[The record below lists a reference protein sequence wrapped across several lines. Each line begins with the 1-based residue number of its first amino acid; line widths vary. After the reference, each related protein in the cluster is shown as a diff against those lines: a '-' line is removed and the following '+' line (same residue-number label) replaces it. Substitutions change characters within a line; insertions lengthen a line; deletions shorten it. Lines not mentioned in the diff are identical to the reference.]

1 MDTLYKI
8 VKWENAR
15 VLLLVLLL
23 GGLTV
28 EAVYSI
34 KSPAIPLLPPHRDGT
49 WIRPNWPANLVAMY
63 GDTEI
68 AAFYRKRIM
77 VTEPSR
83 DIIVDLSA
91 FRNITL
97 FLDRNPL
104 PLPIPSSWKDRIHSV
119 LPAPLLTTGSH
130 ELMLRV
136 VNRLGPPLFHL
147 SSNVRGLGD
156 LEGWEFSQ
164 DGMIWIPALRCDD
177 MMMVEIRSMFPTVW
191 EGLRSSLRFL
201 VPILMGMLTFAAFRP
216 RWIARFTAP
225 GSVKNI
231 LLVLWLIIGINNMF
245 KLPIDIGF
253 DPESHVEY
261 ISYLLQN
268 HRLPT
273 ASEGM
278 QMFQPPLYYLVSAAL
293 YWILIALVSP
303 QAALFLLRLIPLVCA
318 LLLVDISF
326 RILRDLFPE
335 KEDFQSCG
343 LVIGGL
349 LPMNLYMCQ
358 YVGNE
363 PLAALLTSL
372 LLFLVIKIFR
382 NTEPIRWKDAVL
394 LGGVAGLAILTK
406 VTPVL
411 LVMVICLVFLFIPRE
426 EPIGIGSRA
435 KLAGLFLLT
444 AGIVSGW
451 FYVRNWMIFGK
462 PFLGGWDPARNI
474 FWWQDPGYR
483 TVGDFITF
491 GETFRQP
498 IYAAFNGFADGVYS
512 TFWSDGYL
520 SGMAFYSAKP
530 GWNYDLLA
538 AGIVLSLVPASAMG
552 VGIAVAFWRTVKREN
567 WPHTFLL
574 MAIIVYF
581 AALLHLYV
589 SLPIYS
595 TAKATY
601 LMGLTPGFS
610 VMAATGAGLF
620 VRRKYIGPVFV
631 SLLGTWGI
639 MTYLGYFVR

>member
-49 WIRPNWPANLVAMY
+49 WIRPNWPTNLVAMY

-261 ISYLLQN
+261 VSYLLQN

-326 RILRDLFPE
+326 RILRELFPE
-335 KEDFQSCG
+335 REDFQSCG
-343 LVIGGL
+343 LVVGGL

-538 AGIVLSLVPASAMG
+538 AGIVLSLVPASAMA

-620 VRRKYIGPVFV
+620 VRGKHIGPVFV
-631 SLLGTWGI
+631 SLLGTWGV

>member
-8 VKWENAR
+8 FRWENAR
-15 VLLLVLLL
+15 VLLLVLLF
-23 GGLTV
+23 GGV
-28 EAVYSI
+28 SAEAVYSI
-34 KSPAIPLLPPHRDGT
+34 KSPAIPLLPPHLNGT
-49 WIRPNWPANLVAMY
+49 WIRPNWPTNLVAMY

-68 AAFYRKRIM
+68 VAFYRKRIM

-83 DIIVDLSA
+83 DIIVDLTAYRS
-91 FRNITL
+91 ITL

-104 PLPIPSSWKDRIHSV
+104 PLPVPSSWKDRIHYV
-119 LPAPLLTTGSH
+119 LPAHLLTSGSH

-136 VNRLGPPLFHL
+136 ANRMGPPLFHL
-147 SSNVRGLGD
+147 SSNVGGLGD

-201 VPILMGMLTFAAFRP
+201 VPIFAGVLALAAFRP
-216 RWIARFTAP
+216 RCIVRFVAP
-225 GSVKNI
+225 GSIRII
-231 LLVLWLIIGINNMF
+231 LLALWSIIGINNMF
-245 KLPIDIGF
+245 KLPIHIGF

-278 QMFQPPLYYLVSAAL
+278 QMFQPPLYYLVAAAL
-293 YWILIALVSP
+293 YWILNTLVSP
-303 QAALFLLRLIPLVCA
+303 QTALFLLRLVPLFCA

-326 RILRDLFPE
+326 RILRELFPE
-335 KEDFQSCG
+335 REDLQSYG
-343 LVIGGL
+343 LVVGGL

-358 YVGNE
+358 YMGNE
-363 PLAALLTSL
+363 PLAAVLTSL
-372 LLFLVIKIFR
+372 LLFLAIKIFR
-382 NTEPIRWKDAVL
+382 KTEPIRWKDAVL
-394 LGGVAGLAILTK
+394 LGGVAGLAVLTK

-411 LVMVICLVFLFIPRE
+411 LVLVLCLVFLFMPRE
-426 EPIGIGSRA
+426 EPIGIGSRV
-435 KLAGLFLLT
+435 KVAGLFLLT
-444 AGIVSGW
+444 VGIVSGW
-451 FYVRNWMIFGK
+451 FYVRNWIIFGK
-462 PFLGGWDPARNI
+462 PFLGGWDPSRNI

-552 VGIAVAFWRTVKREN
+552 IGIAVAFWRTVKRES

-574 MAIIVYF
+574 MAIIVYL

-610 VMAATGAGLF
+610 VMAATGAGLL
-620 VRRKYIGPVFV
+620 VRGKYIGPVFV